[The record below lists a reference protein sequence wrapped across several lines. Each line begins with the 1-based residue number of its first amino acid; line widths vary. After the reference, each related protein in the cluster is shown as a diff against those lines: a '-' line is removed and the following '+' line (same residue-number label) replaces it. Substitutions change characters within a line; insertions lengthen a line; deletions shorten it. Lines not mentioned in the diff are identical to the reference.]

1 MKTLFSLIVATS
13 LIGCATVRQQDLD
26 AWVGQP
32 VEVLDMQP
40 FFLTVPMIR
49 TKTTSGIEIRDYAN
63 VRNMSACTGYGT
75 GSVGGGWV
83 NAGAF
88 SSCTSGSVGCHN
100 IFYIKDGIVIEYA
113 PTGNCYT
120 NEEQAPRAIDRAR
133 VGR

>member
-13 LIGCATVRQQDLD
+13 LVGCATVRQQDLD

-49 TKTTSGIEIRDYAN
+49 TKTASGIEIRDYAN

-113 PTGNCYT
+113 PTGHCYT
-120 NEEQAPRAIDRAR
+120 DETVTPRAIDRAR